1 MTPCRLIRRSIPNAF
16 PSRPARGGFSLPL
29 AVLFHRTFLSRDFSF
44 HLFVHDLYPFIEI
57 ANRQLKEVADWRFA
71 VFGKAKRGKP
81 ESAYLSAPLKKR
93 DTFKVTAMKSKPGR
107 LMISSYLTPAA
118 AAATCA

>member
-1 MTPCRLIRRSIPNAF
+1 MP
-16 PSRPARGGFSLPL
+16 FS
-29 AVLFHRTFLSRDFSF
+29 AVLFRRTFLRCDFSV
-44 HLFVHDLYPFIEI
+44 HLLVHNLHPFIEI
-57 ANRQLKEVADWRFA
+57 ANRQIKEVVDWRFA

-93 DTFKVTAMKSKPGR
+93 DTFNVTAMKSKPGR
-107 LMISSYLTPAA
+107 LMISSYLTLAA